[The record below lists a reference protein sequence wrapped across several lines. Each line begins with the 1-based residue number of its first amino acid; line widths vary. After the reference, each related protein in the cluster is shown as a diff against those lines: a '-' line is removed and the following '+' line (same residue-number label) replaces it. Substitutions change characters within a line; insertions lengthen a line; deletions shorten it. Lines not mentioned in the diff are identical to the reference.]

1 MLKTLFKVIIIAIIV
16 YALIKFIDP
25 NEVCN
30 IIGNIASNVSEQDWI
45 KIFKHG

>member
-1 MLKTLFKVIIIAIIV
+1 MLKTFLKVIFIAVIV

-25 NEVCN
+25 NEVFN
-30 IIGNIASNVSEQDWI
+30 VIGNVASTVLEQDWI